1 VHLTQ
6 PLPIC
11 PPNPSRMQK
20 EKRSTD
26 SQDRWR
32 QRVLEE
38 LDAIMHIASRASVSN
53 SQALQPDNVIVMMM
67 NILLTM

>member
-1 VHLTQ
+1 
-6 PLPIC
+6 
-11 PPNPSRMQK
+11 MQK